1 MVPGMK
7 GQFYF
12 ISILVIALVVIPILI
27 NSYFV
32 TYTYIDRNPQSIR
45 ENINSALRSLSGNA
59 TSANLTLV
67 GGDRDILLALDTAGG
82 LGVNFED
89 VRNSSKL
96 FLECADMTDRV
107 SLFQFPYCPSK
118 TGQCNC
124 NTSQLSQYLYL
135 TSENKPYLNSLM
147 DGFEK
152 FGKDPIA
159 TTLTNSGNIIS
170 SQADPTRNR
179 VMILLATGPENCGG
193 DIQTAV
199 NSIPEDVPVYTIGFK
214 VGASGEQQLEYI
226 SNATWGEYFYADTG
240 EDLRQLFCSL
250 GQNWEARI
258 KEFLI
263 FIQQSIKERMM
274 NLTFDV
280 RYGMSLAT
288 SMLLQDQ
295 LNVRYRLANSDLPIV
310 GVFHYGI
317 YANDTIL
324 VASEDINLNLSTGD
338 VYQKEISVP
347 KQKET
352 DYTSISYL
360 TTTEIVIK
368 NQLKLPYTSDRIKLD
383 VRNVIVTYNVSVDG
397 TFVMDTVV
405 IPTFIY
411 GK

>member
-32 TYTYIDRNPQSIR
+32 TYTYIDRNPQSVR
-45 ENINSALRSLSGNA
+45 ENINSALRSLGGNA
-59 TSANLTLV
+59 TSTNLALAA
-67 GGDRDILLALDTAGG
+67 GNRDILLALDTAGG

-89 VRNSSKL
+89 VKNSSKL

-124 NTSQLSQYLYL
+124 NTSQLSSYLYL
-135 TSENKPYLNSLM
+135 TSGNKAYLDSLI

-159 TTLTNSGNIIS
+159 TTLIKSGSIIS
-170 SQADPTRNR
+170 SQADQTRNR
-179 VMILLATGPENCGG
+179 VMILLSTGPENCGG
-193 DIQTAV
+193 DIYSAV
-199 NSIPEDVPVYTIGFK
+199 SSIPQDVPVYTIGYK
-214 VGASGEQQLEYI
+214 IGASGEQQLEYI
-226 SNATWGEYFYADTG
+226 SNATLGQYFYADTG
-240 EDLRQLFCSL
+240 EDLRGLFCSL

-258 KEFLI
+258 KEFLT
-263 FIQQSIKERMM
+263 FIQKSIKERMM

-280 RYGMSLAT
+280 RYGLSLAT
-288 SMLLQDQ
+288 TMIAETNEIDI
-295 LNVRYRLANSDLPIV
+295 RYKISNPDEPIS
-310 GVFHYGI
+310 GVFHYEV
-317 YANDTIL
+317 YANASL
-324 VASEDINLNLSTGD
+324 VTSENINVNLTTGD
-338 VYQKEISVP
+338 VYQKEIDVV
-347 KQKET
+347 KQPQT
-352 DYTSISYL
+352 NYTSVSYL
-360 TTTEIVIK
+360 TTTEIVIR
-368 NQLKLPYTSDRIKLD
+368 NQLKLPYTSERIKLD

-405 IPTFIY
+405 VPTYIY